1 MKGSGLWPQ
10 LHRLQ
15 THNSVTQPGRRSSPS
30 GAPVPNVSGPIC
42 VCVHV
47 CMRVRACVCVCVCA
61 FMQAGTGT
69 KLGAVQ
75 QLRGRASRSLANS
88 DPHSQPGLKRVW
100 QTQSDPQTGQIT
112 KLKGATT
119 EGRGCHISIFAC
131 LPWEQQVL
139 NAWESTWDREA

>member
-1 MKGSGLWPQ
+1 MADERLWAMTSTSPAPDPQFCYATWQTQFTIWSPSAQCLWPH
-10 LHRLQ
+10 LCLC
-15 THNSVTQPGRRSSPS
+15 
-30 GAPVPNVSGPIC
+30 A
-42 VCVHV
+42 CVHACA
-47 CMRVRACVCVCVCA
+47 CMCVCVCVCA

-131 LPWEQQVL
+131 LP
-139 NAWESTWDREA
+139 